1 MLIGQY
7 TSKLTDKERVAVPKK
22 FREEL
27 GEELIIAKW
36 YENCLVL
43 VPPNTWQKLLKRLVG
58 KTELVTAPVRDIDRF
73 ILGSAFEIK
82 LDFQGR
88 FVLPEI
94 LKNFSEIENEVT
106 FIGLGDRVEI
116 WSSDKWIKLE
126 GDLEKKAS
134 ESIETISKSQQ

>member
-7 TSKLTDKERVAVPKK
+7 TSKLTDNERIAVPRK

-43 VPPNTWQKLLKRLVG
+43 VSLETWKKLLKRLIG
-58 KTELVTAPVRDIDRF
+58 KSDLITEPVRDIDRF
-73 ILGSAFEIK
+73 IMGSAYEVS
-82 LDFQGR
+82 LDSQGR

-94 LKNFSEIENEVT
+94 LRNYSGIKDEVA
-106 FIGLGDRVEI
+106 FIGLGDRVEV
-116 WSSDKWIKLE
+116 WPFDGWKKLE
-126 GDLEKKAS
+126 ENLEKKAS
-134 ESIETISKSQQ
+134 ESIERIAKEER